1 MEEEPLLTR
10 PELAAALL
18 AIHDILEEVREIK
31 RLLQDNGEEEEESE
45 EQG

>member
-1 MEEEPLLTR
+1 MDEDALVTR

-31 RLLQDNGEEEEESE
+31 RLLQDDGEEEEEPE